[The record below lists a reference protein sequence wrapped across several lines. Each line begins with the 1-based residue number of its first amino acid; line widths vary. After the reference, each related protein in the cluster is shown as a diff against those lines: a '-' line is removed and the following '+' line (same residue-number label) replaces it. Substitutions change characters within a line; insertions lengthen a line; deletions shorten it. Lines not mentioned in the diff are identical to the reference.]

1 MKFDWVRMP
10 SYWETEVRHRYI
22 THDAGSR
29 KLVVLFPGKNYPCN
43 LPLLY
48 YARST
53 AIELGYDVLNL
64 EYGYQAAKT
73 ELDIN
78 DLPLI
83 IEECTE
89 AIRRIIDGYD
99 EVVFI
104 SKSMG
109 TVVAGEVHRKLQ
121 LQVKHIYLTPLFD
134 TVPYINSTERIVIYG
149 SEDSLFGDKALQQ
162 ISPEHSYGIIEI
174 PGADHGLEVGNVKEN
189 LTQLQFIVDR
199 YVQFL
204 TSGVV
209 QK

>member
-10 SYWETEVRHRYI
+10 SYWETEVRHKYI
-22 THDAGSR
+22 THDMDSR
-29 KLVVLFPGKNYPCN
+29 KLVVQFPGKNYPCD

-53 AIELGYDVLNL
+53 AIELGYDVLSL

-73 ELDIN
+73 ELKFEE
-78 DLPLI
+78 LPVI

-89 AIRRIIDGYD
+89 AVRRIIDGYD

-104 SKSMG
+104 GKSMG

-121 LQVKHIYLTPLFD
+121 LQVKHIFLTPVLE
-134 TVPYINSTERIVIYG
+134 TVPFINSTDRMVIYG
-149 SEDSLFGDKALQQ
+149 NEDPLFGDAALQL
-162 ISPEHSYGIIEI
+162 IAPEYNHGIIEI
-174 PGADHGLEVGNVKEN
+174 PGADHGLEVGDVKEN
-189 LTQLQFIVDR
+189 LNRLQFIVEL

-204 TSGVV
+204 TSEVA
-209 QK
+209 